1 MLLGLWALAFVVGIC
16 QQSERVI
23 EAAFDELDDE

>member
-1 MLLGLWALAFVVGIC
+1 MIIGLFGLAFVVGLM